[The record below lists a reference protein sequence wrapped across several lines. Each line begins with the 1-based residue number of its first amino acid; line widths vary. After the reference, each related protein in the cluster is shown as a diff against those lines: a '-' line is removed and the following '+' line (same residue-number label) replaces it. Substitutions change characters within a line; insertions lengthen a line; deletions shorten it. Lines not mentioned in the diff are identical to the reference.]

1 MLAQP
6 SFDSCKRAAQSSSYL
21 FGGRGPARGK
31 KIFMASRQD
40 AWTRLPDDRII
51 HPYPFDIKL
60 NPQPQPFAPISA
72 AAIISSNRCRRR
84 PYPRRRCRQPSNS
97 SPAGSTPPFF
107 PDRPADPTPEQL
119 RFSILSSTFRSTGL
133 SAPAAAAVRR
143 LLPNFGRILCPTL
156 RSVVPPAVALVPVL
170 LGFRISEPL
179 DWRLSFLAVVVF
191 DCRFGIV
198 VAGLWLSLESKKKKF
213 PTWCFRAA
221 RF

>member
-1 MLAQP
+1 
-6 SFDSCKRAAQSSSYL
+6 
-21 FGGRGPARGK
+21 
-31 KIFMASRQD
+31 MASRQD

-60 NPQPQPFAPISA
+60 NPQPHPFAPISA

-107 PDRPADPTPEQL
+107 LDRPADPTPEQL

-143 LLPNFGRILCPTL
+143 FLPNFGRILCPTL

-179 DWRLSFLAVVVF
+179 DFARLAPLFSSGCGFRLPIRDRSCWSLAFV
-191 DCRFGIV
+191 GI
-198 VAGLWLSLESKKKKF
+198 KKKKSF
-213 PTWCFRAA
+213 QLGVSEPLASSLFD
-221 RF
+221 